1 MQEKKINML
10 NNQDKLLVLTSSSTG
25 NNIFCTP
32 AIRLLRKH
40 LPNAVIDVVTLNAL
54 TAQVFEGN
62 TDINQCLVAS
72 SARKLAALAKQYS
85 HLLVLNKNALKK
97 FKGLQADYTL
107 IPEQPKDIHVAEH
120 CLRFVAE
127 LLKVELSDEDRH
139 YVLNT
144 TRDATQVL
152 GEGIPE
158 NEKMIVIHLGCGTTL
173 LHGWKFFYSRRAA
186 DKKLWSI
193 EAYIALG
200 QQLQA
205 AIPDLK
211 IVVTGTKNER
221 FLAKQFTKAV
231 PNTINMAGK
240 TTIADLVALM
250 RRANCFIAHD
260 CGVFHVAAATEVP
273 IVALYGPTNP
283 VLTGPYPHKP
293 QHTLI
298 KKAQMAD
305 IAPEEVVQAVQQ
317 LLLSFPKV

>member
-1 MQEKKINML
+1 MRVKKKVML
-10 NNQDKLLVLTSSSTG
+10 NNQDKLLVVTSSSTG

-32 AIRLLRKH
+32 ALRLLRQY
-40 LPNAVIDVVTLNAL
+40 LPDAVIDVVTLNDL

-62 TDINQCLVAS
+62 TDINQCLVVS
-72 SARKLAALAKQYS
+72 GARKLDALAKDYTQ
-85 HLLVLNKNALKK
+85 LLVLNKNALKK
-97 FKGLQADYTL
+97 FKGLQSDYTL

-120 CLRFVAE
+120 CLQFVAG
-127 LLKVELSDEDRH
+127 LLNVDVTEGDRH

-144 TRDATQVL
+144 QKNATEVL
-152 GEGIPE
+152 GRAIPAGQT
-158 NEKMIVIHLGCGTTL
+158 MLMIHLGCGTTL

-205 AIPDLK
+205 AIPGLT

-221 FLAKQFTKAV
+221 FLAKQFVKAV

-250 RRANCFIAHD
+250 QRANGFIAHD

-283 VLTGPYPHKP
+283 VLTGPFPHKP

-305 IAPEEVVQAVQQ
+305 ITPEEVVIAVQQ
-317 LLLSFPKV
+317 LLTDDQGA